1 MVKNDQEAH
10 LNIGRENR
18 PKEEGKNSHSEKA
31 EGKPSKPKTG
41 HPSHDEKN
49 KEIEKDHTKVRGNK
63 KYRNTEGQR
72 IEKRE
77 DSMRQT
83 VISRLF
89 FLREAEGKK
98 ENKKKLY
105 HFGGLY
111 VKWDKRDFDPVF
123 ISAVSSISKRNQK
136 QQKQKTCGKKN
147 STKTMNNRFYIQSRR
162 KDIRQNANKAC
173 GDLLWEGSLQCRSI
187 TSCTVNEE

>member
-72 IEKRE
+72 IYHPRIIVRTREKHLPF
-77 DSMRQT
+77 M
-83 VISRLF
+83 
-89 FLREAEGKK
+89 
-98 ENKKKLY
+98 LY
-105 HFGGLY
+105 Y
-111 VKWDKRDFDPVF
+111 
-123 ISAVSSISKRNQK
+123 
-136 QQKQKTCGKKN
+136 
-147 STKTMNNRFYIQSRR
+147 
-162 KDIRQNANKAC
+162 
-173 GDLLWEGSLQCRSI
+173 
-187 TSCTVNEE
+187 